1 MSRPTPTASTR
12 QTSPLQPFPA
22 RTRYCAD
29 ASGVCTGRP
38 AAPSSRLPLQFSF
51 VDLRRATRDLSAR
64 GDYRSGAIQPGSYL
78 VSGSQ
83 RRSPSLRDLR
93 PVNRNCRAAILT
105 RVLEDLLS
113 RVPLFEKLS
122 RRDLGRLVKAGH
134 QVEYPADQSLTSD
147 DEGGISFFVI
157 VEGEARVEVKDK
169 EVRRLGPGDYF
180 GEMALIDRSRRSA
193 TVTAVTALK
202 CFVMT
207 QWQFRP
213 FATEHPDVAWALLE
227 AMVRRVRDAESR
239 DAVGH

>member
-1 MSRPTPTASTR
+1 
-12 QTSPLQPFPA
+12 
-22 RTRYCAD
+22 
-29 ASGVCTGRP
+29 VK
-38 AAPSSRLPLQFSF
+38 
-51 VDLRRATRDLSAR
+51 
-64 GDYRSGAIQPGSYL
+64 
-78 VSGSQ
+78 
-83 RRSPSLRDLR
+83 
-93 PVNRNCRAAILT
+93 RNCRAAILT
-105 RVLEDLLS
+105 RVLKDLLS

-134 QVEYPADQSLTSD
+134 QVEYPADQLLTSD

-157 VEGEARVEVKDK
+157 VEGAARVDVKDK

-227 AMVRRVRDAESR
+227 AMVRRVREAESR